1 MNTLELASKLELA
14 ILGHAISEEEIRK
27 KLDKVKFYEELGIV
41 FGGICVASGTIE
53 IVLEHELKT
62 KIVSVIGYP
71 YGDENH
77 YSKWKDIEQS
87 IYAAHID
94 YVPNFTN
101 VLKNDISTFM
111 ELNYIAEIT
120 SNYNR
125 EFRLIVEA
133 GMLPQNKIE
142 KLISLAEDL
151 NADVIKTSTGTYK
164 NDPSPTER
172 IRRVRYTKLKVKVSG
187 GIKDLK
193 TAESCFE
200 IGADIIGS
208 SSALNIFEEFVEV
221 NKIKL

>member
-1 MNTLELASKLELA
+1 VNTLELASKLELA

-27 KLDKVKFYEELGIV
+27 KLDKVKFYEELGII
-41 FGGICVASGTIE
+41 FGGICVASGTIG

-77 YSKWKDIEQS
+77 YSKWKDVEQA

-101 VLKNDISTFM
+101 VLRNDISTFM
-111 ELNYIAEIT
+111 ELNYVAEIT
-120 SNYNR
+120 KKHNR

-133 GMLPQNKIE
+133 GMLSQDKIK

-151 NADVIKTSTGTYK
+151 NVDIIKTSTGTYK
-164 NDPSPTER
+164 NDPSPEER
-172 IRRVRYTKLKVKVSG
+172 ILKVKSTKLKIKVSG

-193 TAESCFE
+193 TAESCFKV
-200 IGADIIGS
+200 GANIVGS

-221 NKIKL
+221 NKVKL